1 MPSIAPYALAHLK
14 PAPPKAASTPTA
26 QTMTKVLD
34 TAYNGTAK
42 LLKALETDG
51 KKLIFIAAADS
62 GPDRQAG
69 KDNAT
74 GITWVAE
81 RIAPSFLA
89 KMTRLAQEGKIEL
102 VDGHTGGLPMARCHR
117 TATTDELQTLGYAP
131 GYEAFL
137 PVFEVEPGSAAGE
150 QLWLMAKS
158 GTLDREFS
166 VGGKITAAR
175 VVWDGTLG
183 GFVKEIT
190 DGDVDHVACCRPG
203 VAANG
208 RTGLLGAMMKAL
220 DASGA
225 PWNNEGVTPMATPPL
240 GKAYVDGCGEVEIT
254 PEDIDEANEDRAS
267 YVYSSDFAAALA
279 QLRMQQEMPMMSE
292 LLMSVLGTILN
303 DSDVTDKRAA
313 MKTAVDDFVTATEA
327 VTGAALSKTI
337 APITVATAEGPR
349 ATPVIPPATQAG
361 GRTMSMLKTLQG
373 EGREKVAQLLGTTP
387 AGLDELT
394 VAEVFSKA
402 ATLDPASQAVLA
414 KAMLP
419 TPALPAGDL
428 TSIGASLVTMD
439 TLAKSL
445 VTMDT
450 LAKSLESAATKMAAA
465 ADKLAKSAEE
475 APAPVAA
482 APVEVAPVAA
492 APALTMDAVQS
503 MIDTAV
509 SAATAPPAAE
519 APPAAA
525 ELGKSIDP
533 ATAQGLINAAVKD
546 ALNKSLGPVGS
557 AVTPTVSDRERVIQ
571 LVKDKG
577 PDGALDAIFLP

>member
-1 MPSIAPYALAHLK
+1 
-14 PAPPKAASTPTA
+14 
-26 QTMTKVLD
+26 
-34 TAYNGTAK
+34 
-42 LLKALETDG
+42 
-51 KKLIFIAAADS
+51 
-62 GPDRQAG
+62 
-69 KDNAT
+69 
-74 GITWVAE
+74 
-81 RIAPSFLA
+81 
-89 KMTRLAQEGKIEL
+89 
-102 VDGHTGGLPMARCHR
+102 
-117 TATTDELQTLGYAP
+117 
-131 GYEAFL
+131 
-137 PVFEVEPGSAAGE
+137 
-150 QLWLMAKS
+150 
-158 GTLDREFS
+158 
-166 VGGKITAAR
+166 
-175 VVWDGTLG
+175 
-183 GFVKEIT
+183 
-190 DGDVDHVACCRPG
+190 
-203 VAANG
+203 
-208 RTGLLGAMMKAL
+208 MMKAL

-445 VTMDT
+445 
-450 LAKSLESAATKMAAA
+450 ESAATKMAAA